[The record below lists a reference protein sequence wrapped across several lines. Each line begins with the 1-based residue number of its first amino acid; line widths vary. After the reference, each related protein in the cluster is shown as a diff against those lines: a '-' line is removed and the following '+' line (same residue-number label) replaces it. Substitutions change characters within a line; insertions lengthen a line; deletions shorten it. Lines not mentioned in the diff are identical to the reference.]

1 MLYVGSISQDLKMP
15 AMWRLTKFQTNVLA
29 SRGSVVLCHFHWMLW
44 VIMGILFSF
53 CLFYQLLRRAQM
65 VWRCQTTTVIFVW
78 EIPTWTRK
86 LANQKTSCPA
96 QTVAVLVKQPHI
108 LSLACL
114 LRIFLDQIIII
125 ILCSQVT
132 PRVCSSLQW
141 WWLLWKPIAG
151 SALNASAVICVEHQK
166 MMWVCLPLSS
176 HKNVSTVFYLHRED
190 NYCVKRFLP
199 SVYYASLFGFS
210 VK

>member
-1 MLYVGSISQDLKMP
+1 MISVGSISQDLKMP

-29 SRGSVVLCHFHWMLW
+29 SRSSVVLSFSLNAM
-44 VIMGILFSF
+44 IDNGYSALFLSVLSAPKKGPDGLALPNKYCDF
-53 CLFYQLLRRAQM
+53 CLGDSNL
-65 VWRCQTTTVIFVW
+65 
-78 EIPTWTRK
+78 
-86 LANQKTSCPA
+86 NQKTGQSEDLVSCSDCGRSGK
-96 QTVAVLVKQPHI
+96 T
-108 LSLACL
+108 STRTSTCL
-114 LRIFLDQIIII
+114 LSSDFSWPNYHWP
-125 ILCSQVT
+125 ILCSQDT
-132 PRVCSSLQW
+132 PHVCSSLQW

-190 NYCVKRFLP
+190 DYCVKRFLP